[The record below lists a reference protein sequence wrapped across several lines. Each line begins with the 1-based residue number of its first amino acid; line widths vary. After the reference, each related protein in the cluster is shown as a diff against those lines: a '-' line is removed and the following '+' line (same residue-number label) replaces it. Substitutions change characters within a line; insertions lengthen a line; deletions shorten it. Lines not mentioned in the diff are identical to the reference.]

1 MTAQTGRP
9 MNAPTGKI
17 LEALERHGCRPRRS
31 GRGWRALCPG
41 HPDRKPSLSVAD
53 GDSGKGLIFCHAG
66 CPPEHVLA
74 ALGLTLA
81 DLQSDNGQPR
91 YPSGRQGTVFATAD
105 AAIASLSQGFG
116 RPPDKTWTYTDV
128 DGVLVGYVCRWN
140 ESAGKEIRPIARY
153 PDGWRIGAI
162 PPPRPLYKLP
172 DILSSKG
179 LVFVAEGE
187 PAVDV
192 LWECGLVGT
201 TSAGGANAARLT
213 DWSPLRGRIVC
224 IVPDN
229 DESGRGYAA
238 AVAEECWKAGAR
250 SVRLLDLRRFAP
262 RMQEG
267 DDVVDVCKA
276 EDWLGLPMAEGA
288 GLDDLGAWLRSVA
301 EKLPD
306 WKPGAVYPSILCL
319 ADVTPK
325 PIPWLW
331 PGRIAAG
338 RITILAGRPGCGK
351 SLLLCDIAA
360 RISRGDYWP
369 EDGFTQ
375 APLGDVLLM
384 CAEDDPGDTL
394 RPRLDAAGADCTRVH
409 LLQTATVATADG
421 QEGSIAIDLT
431 DISVIREA
439 LSRLPECRLLAIDP
453 LGSFVG
459 ARTDTYVDNQVRYL
473 LAPLM
478 ALASEFGIA
487 VLIVCHTR
495 KLLAPSLRADD
506 LVLGSRGIVGVARSV
521 LHLLDH
527 PKLENRKLL
536 LPGKN
541 NLSAPLRGLSF
552 DIVGDPP
559 HLQWVSDPA
568 VDLRVDDVVAHR
580 ENRGP
585 QPTVRDSVGEWLVN
599 LLSDGPRPV
608 KEIRQQANV
617 AGLSWATVRRA
628 QENLGIVPR
637 KKSFDQGW
645 VWELPNEVVG
655 T

>member
-1 MTAQTGRP
+1 
-9 MNAPTGKI
+9 
-17 LEALERHGCRPRRS
+17 
-31 GRGWRALCPG
+31 
-41 HPDRKPSLSVAD
+41 LSVAD
-53 GDSGKGLIFCHAG
+53 GENGKGLLFCHAG

-81 DLQSDNGQPR
+81 DLQSDNGEPR

-105 AAIASLSQGFG
+105 AAIAALSQSFG
-116 RPPDKTWTYTDV
+116 RPPDKKWEYTNVGGDP
-128 DGVLVGYVCRWN
+128 VGYVCRWN
-140 ESAGKEIRPIARY
+140 EPAGKEIRPISRY
-153 PDGWRIGAI
+153 LDGWRIGAI

-172 DILSSKG
+172 EILSSKG
-179 LVFVAEGE
+179 WVFVAEGE
-187 PAVDV
+187 MAVDV
-192 LWECGLVGT
+192 LWECGCVAT
-201 TSAGGANAARLT
+201 TSPGGANGAHLA
-213 DWSPLRGRIVC
+213 DWSPLRGKIIC

-229 DESGRGYAA
+229 DDAGRRYAI
-238 AVAEECWKAGAR
+238 AVAEQCWKAGAH

-267 DDVVDVCKA
+267 DDIVDVCQA
-276 EDWLGLPMAEGA
+276 EDWLGLPLAEGA
-288 GLDDLGAWLRSVA
+288 GLDDLGVWLRSVA
-301 EKLPD
+301 DKLPD

-325 PIPWLW
+325 SIRWVW
-331 PGRIAAG
+331 PGRIPAG

-360 RISRGDYWP
+360 RVSRGEYWP
-369 EDGFTQ
+369 EDGFNR

-384 CAEDDPGDTL
+384 CAEDAPEDTI
-394 RPRLDAAGADCTRVH
+394 RPRLDAAGADCKRVH
-409 LLQTATVATADG
+409 LLQAAKVVTEDG
-421 QEGSIAIDLT
+421 QEGSVAIDLT
-431 DISVIREA
+431 DMSVIREA
-439 LSRLPECRLLAIDP
+439 LSLLPECRLLAIDP
-453 LGSFVG
+453 LGSFIG

-478 ALASEFGIA
+478 ALASEFDIA

-495 KLLAPSLRADD
+495 KMIAPSLRADD
-506 LVLGSRGIVGVARSV
+506 LVLGSRGIIGVARSV

-536 LPGKN
+536 LSGKN

-552 DIVGDPP
+552 EIVGDPP
-559 HLQWVSDPA
+559 RLQWVSDPA
-568 VDLRVDDVVAHR
+568 VDLRVDDLIAQR
-580 ENRGP
+580 EHRGP
-585 QPTVRDSVGEWLVN
+585 QPTIRDSVAEWLVN

-608 KEIRQQANV
+608 KEIRQQASV

-628 QENLGIVPR
+628 QESLGIVPQ
-637 KKSFDQGW
+637 KMSWEEGW